1 MQISIN
7 KSEIKPFSSLK
18 ITGSKSESNRVLL
31 LQALY
36 KGLKINNLS
45 NSDDS
50 QLMQAA
56 LASYSSTVD
65 IHHAGTAMRFLTA
78 YFATRSGTTTTLTG
92 SSRMQ
97 ERPIKILV
105 EALNSLGASIT
116 YTKNEGYPPLLIQGK
131 ILTDSKV
138 YLKANVSSQY
148 ISALLL
154 IAPTLSKGLSLYLEG
169 KITSVP
175 YIKMTLSLLEELGV
189 QTAFDG
195 QTISVFPFT
204 ENINKTFT
212 VESDWSSAS
221 YFYSIVA
228 LSPIGTQ
235 IDLSAYKPNSL
246 QGDAVLKNIYKQLGV
261 ESSFNETTLSLKKLA
276 EPKSKQLT
284 LDLVNAPDIAQTIV
298 VTCLGLEI
306 GCNLTGLHTLKI
318 KETDRLVA
326 LQSEIKKLGTSIEIT
341 DDSLHLKSPNK
352 LNSNTHI
359 ATYNDHRMAMAF
371 APLGLKTQLFIDDAE
386 VVSKSYPD
394 FWSDLSALGFE
405 LN

>member
-56 LASYSSTVD
+56 LASDSSTVD

-78 YFATRSGTTTTLTG
+78 YFATRSGTNTTLTG

-116 YTKNEGYPPLLIQGK
+116 YTTNEGYPPLLIQGK

-154 IAPTLSKGLSLYLEG
+154 IAPTMPKGLSLHLEG